1 MGRLPFELEEKRQ
14 RLVRAARRGAFESY
28 VRHGRV
34 PDVYSRIAEA
44 TEEAK
49 NLNAGVSLG
58 PAADARPP
66 GGHPTNHYTWRTAG
80 DDRVRGTHAALN
92 GRIFSWA
99 NPPEHGHPGSEANC
113 RCWSEP
119 YYGDP
124 AVPDA
129 LLQLVPERRVNTDP
143 GVLWASIETLTR
155 PDGSIAASVVRMH
168 DGTNIGSTFVGS
180 IVEHAVTLPSRDKIR
195 LLTDGGVQS
204 VYAGSDVS
212 LFQSR
217 WTAQGPQVVQTR
229 QELAFLLD
237 GPPDPGPV
245 GNTPSA
251 EPGLDPL
258 EPKPLTP
265 FVINGLALTL
275 GLVVTAAIA
284 LDEMRRAQ
292 PEAMGTGATDVPV
305 IGYRIWTTGQ
315 QLDPDGR
322 PVVVPVFAD
331 AITAEQAVRACPL
344 LPEVQAWTDMA
355 ALNLAATMPNATGKG
370 YGLALHEKVKREV
383 LARKETNPLLYRGV
397 TAEYSMDAR
406 GLEVTYRSKGS
417 RRLDVID
424 RIPPETPRVVCD
436 FEIKTG
442 GAKMEGRQLMDYI
455 ARLAVAYPGATI
467 FLFQISPYRPPR

>member
-1 MGRLPFELEEKRQ
+1 MGRLPRDLEEKRL
-14 RLVRAARRGAFESY
+14 RLLAAARRGAFESY

-34 PDVYSRIAEA
+34 PETYERIASVA
-44 TEEAK
+44 SEAK
-49 NLNAGVSLG
+49 NLNAGVSAP
-58 PAADARPP
+58 PAAVSLLPR
-66 GGHPTNHYTWRTAG
+66 GRPTNHYTWRTAG
-80 DDRVRGTHAALN
+80 DDRVRGSHAALN
-92 GRIFSWA
+92 GRVFSWA
-99 NPPEHGHPGSEANC
+99 NPPEHGHPGHEANC
-113 RCWSEP
+113 RCWPEP

-129 LLQLVPERRVNTDP
+129 LLKLVPERRVNTDP

-155 PDGSIAASVVRMH
+155 PDGSLAASVVRMH
-168 DGTNIGSTFVGS
+168 DGTNIDSTFVGS
-180 IVEHAVTLPSRDKIR
+180 IVDHAVTLPSRDKIR
-195 LLTDGGVQS
+195 LRTDGGVQS
-204 VYAGSDVS
+204 VYAGSDVP
-212 LFQSR
+212 LFQSK
-217 WTAQGPQVVQTR
+217 WTASGPQVVRAR

-237 GPPDPGPV
+237 GPPDPGPIDDAL
-245 GNTPSA
+245 GA

-265 FVINGLALTL
+265 FVINGFALTL
-275 GLVVTAAIA
+275 GLVVAAAIA

-292 PEAMGTGATDVPV
+292 PEAMGAGTTDVPV
-305 IGYRIWTTGQ
+305 IGYRIWTNGEQ
-315 QLDPDGR
+315 PGPDGK
-322 PVVVPVFAD
+322 PIVVPVLAD
-331 AITAEQAVRACPL
+331 AITAQQAVQACPL

-355 ALNLAATMPNATGKG
+355 AFRLAATMPNATGKG
-370 YGLALHEKVKREV
+370 YGLALHEMVKRDV
-383 LARKETNPLLYRGV
+383 IARKETNPLLYRGV

-406 GLEVTYRSKGS
+406 GLQVTYGSKGS